1 MYYESQF
8 FFASPNSPRQN
19 SDMDKPSTAIEMK
32 NVTKRYGDVVAL
44 KDLSWEIFSG
54 EGFGLLGP
62 NGAGKSTSMR
72 LMYGAAN
79 LDMGEI
85 YVLGLNVKQNIQ
97 RIKKRIGVVPQE
109 DGLDQEF
116 SVLEN
121 LIMYASYFGIK
132 SKEAEDRAKKQAEE
146 AAQKAINDAKAAEE
160 KARKD
165 LIDAQERERIYKEN
179 EEKRIEQ
186 EAKTKASMEAYNAE
200 VKRKEEADRAADE
213 VHKKKI
219 LNEVYVSLTK
229 HGMNHTDAEL
239 LIAAICRNE
248 IQNVTINY

>member
-1 MYYESQF
+1 
-8 FFASPNSPRQN
+8 
-19 SDMDKPSTAIEMK
+19 
-32 NVTKRYGDVVAL
+32 
-44 KDLSWEIFSG
+44 
-54 EGFGLLGP
+54 
-62 NGAGKSTSMR
+62 MR
-72 LMYGAAN
+72 LN
-79 LDMGEI
+79 TDW
-85 YVLGLNVKQNIQ
+85 
-97 RIKKRIGVVPQE
+97 
-109 DGLDQEF
+109 LDQIITKPEEDF
-116 SVLEN
+116 RLLVESRLAEQ
-121 LIMYASYFGIK
+121 K
-132 SKEAEDRAKKQAEE
+132 RKEEE
-146 AAQKAINDAKAAEE
+146 AAQRAIAEAKATEERVRAQAESL
-160 KARKD
+160 A
-165 LIDAQERERIYKEN
+165 ERERIAIAERERIIKEN